1 MIWDKRKNNIKVENH
16 SDFVSKRHIFFCNI
30 MVWKKTVFHMN
41 YMNKLCSSIVV
52 FLWLK
57 TTINKD
63 VNNGGISKSDSR
75 WIVIYLGA
83 LCTNGFCL

>member
-1 MIWDKRKNNIKVENH
+1 
-16 SDFVSKRHIFFCNI
+16 
-30 MVWKKTVFHMN
+30 MN